1 MTKFKS
7 KKNDGNTL
15 WKTVNKSTSSLRQN
29 KQSQQAQ
36 LCLIL
41 LLKGIW
47 LEKLKLELELPDFEI
62 WLKSYVLKG
71 IWLEKLKFGWTLMN
85 NGWLWNLVE
94 LWWIMADFE
103 IWLNSVELKGIWL
116 ENWNLVGIWLEKLK
130 FGWNLMYW
138 KVFDWKNWNL
148 VLKLE
153 LELPDFE
160 IWLNSDE

>member
-1 MTKFKS
+1 
-7 KKNDGNTL
+7 
-15 WKTVNKSTSSLRQN
+15 
-29 KQSQQAQ
+29 
-36 LCLIL
+36 
-41 LLKGIW
+41 
-47 LEKLKLELELPDFEI
+47 
-62 WLKSYVLKG
+62 
-71 IWLEKLKFGWTLMN
+71 LKFGWTLMN

-130 FGWNLMYW
+130 FGWTLMNNGWLWNLVELCWIERHLTGKIETWTRDAWLWNLVEIWCIEMYLTGKLKFGWNLMYW